1 MNQVLFDYLTDG
13 ALNGFII
20 FQSILVLV
28 ILSNWVVLRRAARLP
43 KSPVTRKVSILVPA
57 RNEENSIRVCLES
70 LLGQDYPDF
79 EVIVLDDEST
89 DGTPSVIREVKSGLP
104 KLRILAGKP
113 LPPGWM
119 GKNWACNQLA
129 EAASGEVLFFTDADT
144 LHSPGTLTE
153 VVRVMEGQQADL
165 LTGVPRQDMWSWSE
179 RMLVPLFPW
188 AFYTFNPL
196 LVAYAVRFKELSAAV
211 GQLMVFRREAYQRI
225 GGHAAVRESMVE
237 DLELARAIKE
247 NGLRWR
253 VMDITNLIS
262 CRMYR
267 NSSQVFQGLAKN
279 LFPAFEYRILVY
291 LFVWLWLAFLFLEP
305 VVVILVGILGNA
317 LPDTT
322 IIKATTSI
330 CLAWFIWVFVFSR
343 LKLHAWMGF
352 FYPVLVIGFEAM
364 AAASFWLT
372 VTGRTSWK
380 GRTVKPPHLRL

>member
-1 MNQVLFDYLTDG
+1 MNQVIFDYLTDG
-13 ALNGFII
+13 ALNGFIV

-28 ILSNWVVLRRAARLP
+28 ILSNWLVLRRATRAP
-43 KSPVTRKVSILVPA
+43 KSAGMRKVSILVPA
-57 RNEENSIRVCLES
+57 RNEENSIRTCLES

-89 DGTPSVIREVKSGLP
+89 DGTSRVIREVKSDHPDLSV
-104 KLRILAGKP
+104 LAGKT
-113 LPPGWM
+113 LPPGWG
-119 GKNWACNQLA
+119 GKNWACHQLA
-129 EAASGEVLFFTDADT
+129 DAASGEILLFTDADT
-144 LHSPGTLTE
+144 VHASASVE
-153 VVRVMEGQQADL
+153 NIIRVMDFQKADL
-165 LTGVPRQDMWSWSE
+165 LTGVPRQEMETWSE
-179 RMLVPLFPW
+179 RLLVPLFPW

-211 GQLMVFRREAYQRI
+211 GQLMVFRREAYRQI

-237 DLELARAIKE
+237 DLELARGIKE

-267 NSSQVFQGLAKN
+267 NSSQVFHGLAKN

-305 VVVILVGILGNA
+305 VVVILAGIFGGA
-317 LPDTT
+317 LPEMA
-322 IIKATTSI
+322 ILKAITSI
-330 CLAWFIWVFVFSR
+330 CLAWFIWVFVFFR
-343 LKLHAWMGF
+343 LKLTAWMGF
-352 FYPVLVIGFEAM
+352 FYPVLIVGFEAM

-380 GRTVKPPHLRL
+380 GRTVKPPRLRL